1 MSTIEERAERWSRPI
16 SEDRPC
22 GDDCRY
28 EDEFEQ
34 IQAEIGKLQSLEG
47 TLPDWGQVEKLA
59 TSMLTSQSKDTTVLS
74 ALCVALYHRE
84 GYAGLAAGLMA
95 FSTLAQTYWD
105 QMYPGVKR
113 MKGRA
118 GDYTWMVQQL
128 SRLTGNPDN
137 EPKPQD
143 YEAMVL
149 VQEQFTAL
157 DDFLREPFDNL
168 HPAVGGF
175 KQTLS
180 YYIEQNKPVA
190 PPPEEEPPPAGE
202 EGSPEATAGWADA
215 SSDETPK
222 DQGQWS
228 AATTSV
234 TDVGIPGRIDND
246 GQAAQVV
253 EKATEALK
261 LASDYYTKRAAQWEE
276 EKKRIEDQLAHAG
289 RVIKLHEDVATT
301 LSGEGDS
308 DEGSDE
314 EDED

>member
-59 TSMLTSQSKDTTVLS
+59 TSMLTSQSKDTTVLT

-84 GYAGLAAGLMA
+84 GYTGLAAGLMA
-95 FSTLAQTYWD
+95 FSTIAQNYWD

-128 SRLTGNPDN
+128 TRLTSDPEK

-143 YEAMVL
+143 FEAMVL
-149 VQEQFTAL
+149 VHEQFTIL
-157 DDFLREPFDNL
+157 DNFLREPFADL

-175 KQTLS
+175 NQTLS

-190 PPPEEEPPPAGE
+190 PPPEEEAPPAGE
-202 EGSPEATAGWADA
+202 EGGTAAGWTEAA
-215 SSDETPK
+215 GDETPK
-222 DQGQWS
+222 DQGQW
-228 AATTSV
+228 AAASTSV
-234 TDVGIPGRIDND
+234 TDVGIPGRIDSD
-246 GQAAQVV
+246 VQAAQVV

-261 LASDYYTKRAAQWEE
+261 LASDYYAKRAEQWEE

-289 RVIKLHEDVATT
+289 RVIRLHEEVTST
-301 LSGEGDS
+301 LSGEEDPDEDS
-308 DEGSDE
+308 DED
-314 EDED
+314 DED